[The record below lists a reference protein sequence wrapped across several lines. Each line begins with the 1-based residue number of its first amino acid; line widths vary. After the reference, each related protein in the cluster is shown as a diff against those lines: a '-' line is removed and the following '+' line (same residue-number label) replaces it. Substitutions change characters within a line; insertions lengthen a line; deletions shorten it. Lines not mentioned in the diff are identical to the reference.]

1 MPTSIQTS
9 KFGTLDTSGRVPIY
23 AGDNVTDL
31 KQIMAFE
38 LDIGGVRYRF
48 MPEDRI
54 SKGTVYGDT
63 GLVATGFLNPTLV
76 NNFKD
81 ASEYVD
87 LKDTT
92 LGKSYSLGDFV
103 KNNLGAST
111 KGYLAPPSAYAAI
124 ESQGYTPYKV
134 STTGPVQGIAQ
145 VEGKPVFYGFDGT
158 INETGNINYR
168 QAVGQVITGYTYSDG
183 GGLLAGLGRELN
195 KISPAIGYVSM
206 AYLTAVTGGAL
217 GSALMSSG
225 AMTSAA
231 AASAAATAAG
241 ATAAGAAAAGAAATA
256 AATAVG
262 TAVASVTAQV
272 AMGVPVDTAVKNAA
286 VNAVAQTQ
294 LPGITAQIQQAVDS
308 PAVASALANA
318 STSYA
323 ATVAKG
329 GTADAAAKNALAGA
343 AGSITQ
349 NLTGSKSAA
358 DAMKVVASGGS
369 ADKAAEAAAL
379 AFFNEQ
385 VASES
390 AKKRQEA
397 ADAEAKIKADDEA
410 ERLRQAGLQ
419 EQTEADRLAKERADA
434 EASARQ
440 SAIDEQNRLD
450 AEAQQKAADE
460 QNRLAV
466 EAKQKADDEAERLRQ
481 AGLEEKT
488 DVDLNKIVTPEP
500 TKPVETTT
508 PPADTTTPPADSTG
522 QEPTVNDGTAVGD
535 ITKPLDGA
543 DAYKYDPVKKTY
555 TYTDDDGST
564 ITLDEGANPI
574 GFTEATDTAW
584 SRLTDTKTG
593 NLKLPALPGGKT
605 PAVKPPAKTPAAT
618 PTTTPPGG
626 GAVTIPKAGTST
638 PAGGGLNI
646 AALMAIM
653 GGFGDSQQ
661 QQPQQIEP
669 YEPGKGFEYFD
680 WGSDPFGP
688 QTKDKTNPAAQP
700 KMAGGGSVDEILEIL
715 RRSGI

>member
-1 MPTSIQTS
+1 MPASIQTE

-23 AGDNVTDL
+23 TSNAVTDL
-31 KQIMAFE
+31 KQAMGFE
-38 LDIGGVRYRF
+38 LDIGGVKYRF

-54 SKGTVYGDT
+54 SKGTVNGDT

-87 LKDTT
+87 LKDTI

-124 ESQGYTPYKV
+124 DSYGLTPYQV
-134 STTGPVQGIAQ
+134 STTGPVQGIGQ

-168 QAVGQVITGYTYSDG
+168 TAVGQEIIGYTYSSGG

-272 AMGVPVDTAVKNAA
+272 AMGVPVETAVKNAA

-294 LPGITAQIQQAVDS
+294 MPGITAEIQKAVDS

-369 ADKAAEAAAL
+369 TDKAAEAAAL

-385 VASES
+385 VASEA
-390 AKKRQEA
+390 AKKRQETDA
-397 ADAEAKIKADDEA
+397 AAEASAQQAAIDEQNRLDAEATAQAQADAQAKAQADAQAKAQADAQAAIDAEVQQRADDEA

-419 EQTEADRLAKERADA
+419 ENTNPLP
-434 EASARQ
+434 
-440 SAIDEQNRLD
+440 
-450 AEAQQKAADE
+450 
-460 QNRLAV
+460 
-466 EAKQKADDEAERLRQ
+466 
-481 AGLEEKT
+481 T
-488 DVDLNKIVTPEP
+488 DTPTTPSVTDP
-500 TKPVETTT
+500 TKP
-508 PPADTTTPPADSTG
+508 
-522 QEPTVNDGTAVGD
+522 PTDQTVGDGTAVGV
-535 ITKPLDGA
+535 TTPHLEGSE
-543 DAYKYDPVKKTY
+543 AYKYDPVTDTY
-555 TYTDDDGST
+555 TFTSDDGST
-564 ITLDEGANPI
+564 ITIDDKANPI
-574 GFTEATDTAW
+574 GFTEATDTSW
-584 SRLTDTKTG
+584 SNLTDTKTG
-593 NLKLPALPGGKT
+593 TLRLPKLPSGKT
-605 PAVKPPAKTPAAT
+605 PSVKAPVQRPSTTTPTAT
-618 PTTTPPGG
+618 PTAQPDF
-626 GAVTIPKAGTST
+626 
-638 PAGGGLNI
+638 LNSI
-646 AALMAIM
+646 L
-653 GGFGDSQQ
+653 GQQ
-661 QQPQQIEP
+661 QQTPVTYQTVMPELAKVFYGGKDFSSTPQRLNAQGQLVQDNP
-669 YEPGKGFEYFD
+669 LLP
-680 WGSDPFGP
+680 GSDF
-688 QTKDKTNPAAQP
+688 AQP
-700 KMAGGGSVDEILEIL
+700 ASALAPQSNPRENDVTSMLAKILGGGGDSASQEELLKILG
-715 RRSGI
+715 RG